1 MCDNTPQPYIF
12 SEPHL
17 ADFLRKCGLSYIVA
31 DSRQII
37 WREFLRSH
45 CKHSTKAQ
53 MALPH
58 NVAWPFFLFLP
69 WYGCHVPA
77 AMICGRKR
85 PLTLN
90 LALLLR
96 TMVLPDNVAPQLFP
110 QIFLGLTRKS
120 VAKNLWEVSPCYE
133 APISHESCQTT
144 AAHNH

>member
-1 MCDNTPQPYIF
+1 MVCQHAKLLSLAEF
-12 SEPHL
+12 STTFRSFPSL
-17 ADFLRKCGLSYIVA
+17 WMYCLIRCGLSYIVA

-53 MALPH
+53 MVLPH

-90 LALLLR
+90 LASMLKE
-96 TMVLPDNVAPQLFP
+96 MVLPDNVAPELFP
-110 QIFLGLTRKS
+110 QIFLGLSRKS
-120 VAKNLWEVSPCYE
+120 VAK
-133 APISHESCQTT
+133 ESLGSLTML
-144 AAHNH
+144 

>member
-1 MCDNTPQPYIF
+1 MRSVTSGYRDIVSITTKDYIIF
-12 SEPHL
+12 QKVTSPKVGMNH
-17 ADFLRKCGLSYIVA
+17 IVA

-90 LALLLR
+90 LASMLKE
-96 TMVLPDNVAPQLFP
+96 MVLPDNVAPELFP
-110 QIFLGLTRKS
+110 QIFLGLSRKS
-120 VAKNLWEVSPCYE
+120 VAK
-133 APISHESCQTT
+133 ESLGSLTLL
-144 AAHNH
+144 